1 MTGRDGRPDV
11 DLPLAGVRVL
21 DLADGRCESTGRYL
35 ADLGAEVLRIEPP
48 GGAAAR
54 RVGPF
59 AEDGT
64 SLSFAVHSINK
75 RGAVV
80 DLTTAAGRELLGT
93 LAATADILLHTAR
106 PDQQAALGL
115 VPEGLLA
122 VRPGLVVVSIT
133 DFGLTGPYRDW
144 TGSADVHV
152 AIGGL
157 LSRSGLPGLP
167 PLLPPAFLADECA
180 AAQAAWAALVAYAN
194 RLDTGRGDVVDF
206 SVLEAVAQVLD
217 PGYGISGS
225 ARAGATVRDLPR
237 GRPDARHLYPIFPAA
252 DGWVRICL
260 LAARQWQ
267 GMFRWLGEPAQFA
280 AAKYDNIVA
289 RFAAAG
295 ELYPLIGKLFAE
307 RTMETIVA
315 EAIGFGVPAAA
326 LLDAASMVAG
336 EHFRA
341 RGTFVPVEVAPGVTV
356 PVADGLVELDG
367 VRAGRRHGPP
377 PLGECD
383 PTVLATAA
391 PTPGPGT
398 GIPRLDTNSLG
409 GGHAPAPGWGTGVS
423 GPDAERVDDP
433 AGQVAAPRH
442 PFTGLRVLDL
452 GVIVVGAELGR
463 LFADHGAEVIKVENR
478 AFPDGSRQ
486 NRSGA
491 QISESF
497 AWGHRNKS
505 SLGLN
510 LRDPRGRELFLRL
523 AASADVVLSNFKPG
537 TMESLG
543 LGHAELARVNPGII
557 VADSSA
563 FGSTGP
569 WSRRLGY
576 GPLVRATAG
585 LSKLWRYPDL
595 PDGFC
600 DAITIYPDHV
610 AGRVSAVAVLALL
623 LRRRRTGRGGTVS
636 AAQIETIFY
645 QMGAGLAEEYL
656 RPGSVRAEGND
667 RRGDAPRGL
676 FACAGDD
683 EWCVVD
689 IGGDVSGDIDGAFG
703 RLADVVGEPRWRD
716 DPRFAT
722 AAGRDA
728 HRAEIN
734 AAVGRWTATCTPAQ
748 AARRLQEHGV
758 PAGQMLR
765 VHELPADPQL
775 AARRLLVEQDQPQ
788 LPAPLLTLGG
798 EAHYRGVADPLT
810 GPAPLVAEHTRLLAE
825 RLLGRSPAEVDEL
838 VAAGVLEAPRTT
850 APVA

>member
-1 MTGRDGRPDV
+1 MTSRTGPPGV
-11 DLPLAGVRVL
+11 ELPLAGVRVL

-48 GGAAAR
+48 GGAASR
-54 RVGPF
+54 RAGPF
-59 AEDGT
+59 TDDGT
-64 SLSFAVHSINK
+64 SLSFAIHSINK

-80 DLTTAAGRELLGT
+80 DLATAAGRDRLYA
-93 LAATADILLHTAR
+93 LAASADILLHTAR
-106 PDQQAALGL
+106 PDQQVARGL
-115 VPEGLLA
+115 DPQGLLA
-122 VRPGLVVVSIT
+122 AHPGLVVVSIT

-144 TGSADVHV
+144 AGSSDVHV

-157 LSRSGLPGLP
+157 LSRSGLPGMP
-167 PLLPPAFLADECA
+167 PLLPPQFLADECA

-194 RLDTGRGDVVDF
+194 RLETGRGDVVDF

-237 GRPDARHLYPIFPAA
+237 GRPDARHLYPIFRAA
-252 DGWVRICL
+252 DGWVRICV

-280 AAKYDNIVA
+280 DAKYDNLGA

-307 RTMETIVA
+307 RTRKTIVA
-315 EAIGFGVPAAA
+315 ESIGFGVPAAA
-326 LLDAASMVAG
+326 LLDAAGVVAG
-336 EHFRA
+336 EHFRE
-341 RGTFVPVEVAPGVTV
+341 RRTFVPVEVAPGVAV
-356 PVADGLVELDG
+356 PVTDGLVEIDG
-367 VRAGRRHGPP
+367 IRAGRRHGPP
-377 PLGECD
+377 ALGEYD
-383 PTVLATAA
+383 PAVLATA
-391 PTPGPGT
+391 TIPGPG
-398 GIPRLDTNSLG
+398 
-409 GGHAPAPGWGTGVS
+409 PGWTG
-423 GPDAERVDDP
+423 GAGDP
-433 AGQVAAPRH
+433 GGAAAAARH
-442 PFTGLRVLDL
+442 PFAGLRVLDL

-486 NRSGA
+486 NRNGA

-510 LRDPRGRELFLRL
+510 LRDPRGREIFLRL
-523 AASADVVLSNFKPG
+523 VATADVVLSNFRPG
-537 TMESLG
+537 TMASLG
-543 LGHAELARVNPGII
+543 LGYDELAQVNPGII

-585 LSKLWRYPDL
+585 LSELWRYPDL

-610 AGRVSAVAVLALL
+610 AARVSAVAVLALL
-623 LRRRRTGRGGTVS
+623 LRRRRTARGGTVS
-636 AAQIETIFY
+636 VAQIETIFY

-656 RPGSVRAEGND
+656 RPGSVHAQGND

-683 EWCVVD
+683 EWCVIDVR
-689 IGGDVSGDIDGAFG
+689 GDEAFR
-703 RLADVVGEPRWRD
+703 RLAGVVGQSAWRD

-728 HRAEIN
+728 HRGEIN
-734 AAVGRWTATCTPAQ
+734 AEVGRWTAGLAPEQ

-758 PAGQMLR
+758 AAGKMLR

-775 AARRLLVEQDQPQ
+775 AARRFLVEQSQPQ
-788 LPAPLLTLGG
+788 LPPPLLTLGG

-810 GPAPLVAEHTRLLAE
+810 GPAPLVAEHTRELAE
-825 RLLGRSPAEVDEL
+825 RVLGLSPAEVDEL
-838 VAAGVLEAPRTT
+838 VGAGVLEAPRTT
-850 APVA
+850 LPVP

>member
-1 MTGRDGRPDV
+1 MTGRTGPPGV

-48 GGAAAR
+48 GGAASR

-59 AEDGT
+59 TEDGT

-75 RGAVV
+75 RGVVV
-80 DLTTAAGRELLGT
+80 DLTTAAGRELLGA
-93 LAATADILLHTAR
+93 LATTADILLHTAR
-106 PDQQAALGL
+106 PDRQAALGL
-115 VPEGLLA
+115 DPEGLLA
-122 VRPGLVVVSIT
+122 AHPGLVVVSIT

-144 TGSADVHV
+144 TGSSDVHV

-180 AAQAAWAALVAYAN
+180 AAQAAWAALVAYVN

-206 SVLEAVAQVLD
+206 SVLTAVAQVLD

-280 AAKYDNIVA
+280 DPKYDNIGV

-295 ELYPLIGKLFAE
+295 ELYPLIGKLFVE

-315 EAIGFGVPAAA
+315 ESIGFGVPAAA
-326 LLDAASMVAG
+326 LLDAAATVAG
-336 EHFRA
+336 EHVRA
-341 RGTFVPVEVAPGVTV
+341 RRTFVPVEVAPGVTV
-356 PVADGLVELDG
+356 PVADGLVEIDG
-367 VRAGRRHGPP
+367 VRAGRRYGPP

-391 PTPGPGT
+391 TTAAAPGPGA
-398 GIPRLDTNSLG
+398 GV
-409 GGHAPAPGWGTGVS
+409 PGLPTALS
-423 GPDAERVDDP
+423 GPDTGRADVP
-433 AGQVAAPRH
+433 AGAAAAPRH
-442 PFTGLRVLDL
+442 PFAGLRVLDL

-486 NRSGA
+486 NRSGGE
-491 QISESF
+491 ISESF

-510 LRDPRGRELFLRL
+510 LRDPRGQAIFLRL

-543 LGHAELARVNPGII
+543 LGYDELARVNPGII

-610 AGRVSAVAVLALL
+610 AARVSAVAVLALL

-645 QMGAGLAEEYL
+645 QMGVGLAEEYL

-689 IGGDVSGDIDGAFG
+689 VNAGGDGDGTFG

-728 HRAEIN
+728 HRTEIN
-734 AAVGRWTATCTPAQ
+734 AVVGRWTAARTPAQ

-788 LPAPLLTLGG
+788 LPPPLLTLGG
-798 EAHYRGVADPLT
+798 AAHYRGVADPLV
-810 GPAPLVAEHTRLLAE
+810 GPAPLVAEHTRELAE
-825 RLLGRSPAEVDEL
+825 RLLGLSPAEVDEL
-838 VAAGVLEAPRTT
+838 VAAGVLEAPRT
-850 APVA
+850 APPVP

>member
-1 MTGRDGRPDV
+1 M

-48 GGAAAR
+48 GGAASR

-59 AEDGT
+59 TEDGT
-64 SLSFAVHSINK
+64 SLSFAVHAINK
-75 RGAVV
+75 RAAVV
-80 DLTTAAGRELLGT
+80 DLTTAAGRELLGA

-115 VPEGLLA
+115 DPEGLLA
-122 VRPGLVVVSIT
+122 AHPGLVVVSIT

-144 TGSADVHV
+144 TGSSDVHV

-180 AAQAAWAALVAYAN
+180 AAQAAWATLVAYAN
-194 RLDTGRGDVVDF
+194 RLDTGRGDAVDF
-206 SVLEAVAQVLD
+206 SLLEAVAQVLD

-260 LAARQWQ
+260 LAARQWR

-280 AAKYDNIVA
+280 EPKYDNIGV

-315 EAIGFGVPAAA
+315 ESIGFGVPAAA
-326 LLDAASMVAG
+326 LLDAAATVAG
-336 EHFRA
+336 EHVRA

-356 PVADGLVELDG
+356 PVADGLVEIDG
-367 VRAGRRHGPP
+367 VRAGRRFGPP

-383 PTVLATAA
+383 PAVLVTTAA
-391 PTPGPGT
+391 ASRPGP
-398 GIPRLDTNSLG
+398 
-409 GGHAPAPGWGTGVS
+409 
-423 GPDAERVDDP
+423 ER
-433 AGQVAAPRH
+433 AGDLIGAAGAPRH
-442 PFTGLRVLDL
+442 PFAGLRVLDL

-486 NRSGA
+486 NRSGG
-491 QISESF
+491 QMSESF

-510 LRDPRGRELFLRL
+510 LRDPRGQAIFLRL

-537 TMESLG
+537 AMESLG
-543 LGHAELARVNPGII
+543 LGYDELARVNPGII

-585 LSKLWRYPDL
+585 LSELWRYPDL

-610 AGRVSAVAVLALL
+610 AARVSAVAVLALL

-689 IGGDVSGDIDGAFG
+689 VNAGGDGDTTFG

-734 AAVGRWTATCTPAQ
+734 AAVGRWTATHTPAQ
-748 AARRLQEHGV
+748 AARHLQEHGV

-788 LPAPLLTLGG
+788 LPPPLLTLGG

-810 GPAPLVAEHTRLLAE
+810 GPAPLVAEHTRELAE
-825 RLLGRSPAEVDEL
+825 RLLGLTPAEVDAL
-838 VAAGVLEAPRTT
+838 VAAGVLEAPSP
-850 APVA
+850 ALPVP